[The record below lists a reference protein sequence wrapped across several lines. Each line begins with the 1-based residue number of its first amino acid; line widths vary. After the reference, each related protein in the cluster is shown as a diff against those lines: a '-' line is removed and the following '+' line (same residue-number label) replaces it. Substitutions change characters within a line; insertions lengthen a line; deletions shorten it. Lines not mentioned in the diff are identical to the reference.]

1 VTYLSIPFS
10 GSLADPPASSAILPA
25 VEWVQGLLLGT
36 VATSVAIIAVAV
48 TGFLMLSGRIDA
60 RRGLITIIGCFILF
74 GAPAIARGLR
84 AGAGDGQFAANNL
97 VALPPPLVVPSAPPK
112 PNVFDPYA
120 GASLQQ

>member
-1 VTYLSIPFS
+1 MGEIE
-10 GSLADPPASSAILPA
+10 SLGEEGVSD
-25 VEWVQGLLLGT
+25 GFGGYCKCHRNCT

-74 GAPAIARGLR
+74 GAPTIARGLR
-84 AGAGDGQFAANNL
+84 AAAGDGQIAANNL
-97 VALPPPLVVPSAPPK
+97 VAQPPPLVVPPAPPK